1 MSAYEE
7 DITREAAIREIRQRV
22 GKKRA
27 QRLSLLKRIK
37 CNVCGKPVSTLVPV
51 DTVIRAWMQC
61 PECIEKE
68 VKYQKEI
75 TLFRQSRGPRP

>member
-7 DITREAAIREIRQRV
+7 DITREAAIREIRQKV
-22 GKKRA
+22 G
-27 QRLSLLKRIK
+27 LTRIK

-61 PECIEKE
+61 PECIEME
-68 VKYQKEI
+68 DD
-75 TLFRQSRGPRP
+75 